1 MELREGPHLGPVVSL
16 GFQLTDICPRPPR
29 TRLGRASCTSPDPSE
44 VPLGIVPICLPL
56 TLVSFSLQGAG
67 SNFYKQKENF
77 YKDKAMESLAPGPH
91 GDQVAPALHV
101 ASQLPRA
108 TRVIH
113 GRALLPSS
121 GPGKGMSQDPRPS
134 VQTGKLRLGRRGLD
148 PRPFQEAG
156 LGLTAASQ
164 LPSGVP
170 CRVSLS
176 PHPSRWVPSRR

>member
-1 MELREGPHLGPVVSL
+1 MVSL

-44 VPLGIVPICLPL
+44 VPLGTVPICLSL

-77 YKDKAMESLAPGPH
+77 YKDKAMESLAPGSY
-91 GDQVAPALHV
+91 GDRVAPALHV
-101 ASQLPRA
+101 ASQIPRA
-108 TRVIH
+108 TCVIH
-113 GRALLPSS
+113 GRAPLPSS
-121 GPGKGMSQDPRPS
+121 GSGKERSQDPRPS
-134 VQTGKLRLGRRGLD
+134 VQTGKLRLGRGGLD

-164 LPSGVP
+164 VPSGVP
-170 CRVSLS
+170 SRVSLS
-176 PHPSRWVPSRR
+176 PHPSR